1 VIPPLTNANDRL
13 VLVEIAGQST
23 PLRFGLNRGDRF
35 AASEQE
41 VIGFAALQ
49 QGCPNR
55 DARSSGEIDQGP
67 VLNKPSGL
75 LEERLN

>member
-1 VIPPLTNANDRL
+1 MRNDR
-13 VLVEIAGQST
+13 LVEIAGQST

-67 VLNKPSGL
+67 VLLPSVL